1 MSTAV
6 SDSLVDAPVESAAGL
21 KTAAGQ
27 EEVVAVVDARKAF
40 WINLALDVF
49 FVVYLMYYI
58 FTLVVFFTLPTNN
71 WWDPWPCVFVVSPIC
86 IGMLCLTPKMKVVY
100 TQLYATKWTP
110 RNWPMK
116 CELGAQLVLC
126 SIGP

>member
-1 MSTAV
+1 M
-6 SDSLVDAPVESAAGL
+6 L
-21 KTAAGQ
+21 
-27 EEVVAVVDARKAF
+27 
-40 WINLALDVF
+40 
-49 FVVYLMYYI
+49 YLMFYI
-58 FTLVVFFTLPTNN
+58 GILAVLVKLANN
-71 WWDPWPCVFVVSPIC
+71 WWDLWPGVFVVSPLC

-116 CELGAQLVLC
+116 SELGPQLVLC